1 MECLL
6 RYLYIFDV
14 GDEIETNKIEKILN
28 RVARI
33 FDIKLEKT
41 IPTHIRIKDLPLK
54 ISIGKIKQE
63 NFDINLSTKIFST
76 GSISIVL
83 DIQKDIKSLDEIKEI
98 LNKINF
104 EKIAKE
110 TKDKICKNME
120 DCIVNFKKDG
130 EFEEFLTIFLKVEKN
145 VEEFVDHNKDKIAK
159 ILEFDEVI
167 SKKTIDE
174 IMKSNINYYENELII
189 VSWSGA
195 ICINIDND
203 EIEKISFIFEIANL
217 QHLELRVYDYEID
230 ELLKETIKKLKIK
243 WYKALFGGMKKEI
256 EKIIERRMEIQDT
269 VESAINMG
277 KFFGDWYYA
286 KVYEQAKRELH
297 IDEWRNSIMRKIDY
311 IEEFYKSLQNSMNS
325 TRSLFLELMIVII
338 FILDLIIIIA
348 K

>member
-1 MECLL
+1 MECLF

-14 GDEIETNKIEKILN
+14 GDEIEINKIEKILN

-41 IPTHIRIKDLPLK
+41 IPTHIRIKNLPLK

-63 NFDINLSTKIFST
+63 NVEINLSTKIFST
-76 GSISIVL
+76 GSISVVL

-120 DCIVNFKKDG
+120 DCIINFKKDG
-130 EFEEFLTIFLKVEKN
+130 EFEEFLTIFLKIEKN
-145 VEEFVDHNKDKIAK
+145 VEEFINHNKDKIAK
-159 ILEFDEVI
+159 ILEFDEEV

-189 VSWSGA
+189 ISWSGA
-195 ICINIDND
+195 ICINIDKD

-230 ELLKETIKKLKIK
+230 ELLKESIKKLKIK

-256 EKIIERRMEIQDT
+256 EKIMERRIEIQDII
-269 VESAINMG
+269 ESAINMG

-286 KVYEQAKRELH
+286 KVYEQVKKELH

-311 IEEFYKSLQNSMNS
+311 MEEFYKSLQNSMNS